1 MANPY
6 APSRAKPDKQ
16 CDAKCGEYR
25 CTLHEDHDGDVHAH
39 VDENMSWLATW
50 QDGDIE

>member
-16 CDAKCGEYR
+16 CGAENGEYR
-25 CTLHEDHDGDVHAH
+25 CTLHKDHDGDTHAH
-39 VDENMSWLATW
+39 VDKNMSWLATW
-50 QDGDIE
+50 QEGDTE